1 METTTTNTNNAATT
15 TTTTTT
21 TKRFVAYILFASSVA
36 VAAAAFFFFSSSG
49 NANQSHHRRRRIFFS
64 ATSSPRRVWPGL
76 EANWQSAVATVV
88 GFLGSAFGTV
98 GGVGGGGVFVPL
110 LNLVVGFDTKSAAAL
125 SKCMIMGASTSSV
138 WYNLQVSHPTKEVPI
153 IDYNLA
159 LLFQPMLMLGITIGV
174 ELSVVFPFWLITVL
188 IIILFLGTSSRS
200 FFRGI
205 QMWKQET
212 ILKMETEKR
221 EAQTNSRNNDVIID
235 SEYEPLL
242 PQTEEKSKLEALLF
256 NIRWKGILILMLVWS
271 SFLVLQILKNGSE
284 TCSIFYWAINI
295 LQIPIA
301 ASVFAWEA
309 VKLWRESRARRTC
322 GNMERVCEASI
333 DWTAPQ
339 LLFCALCGLLGGT
352 VGGLL
357 GSGGGFILGPL
368 LLEIGVIPQVAS
380 ATATFVMM
388 FSSSLSVVEFYFL
401 KRFPIPY
408 ALYLISVSVMAGF
421 WGQYFVRKLVKF
433 LKRASIIVFILSSVI
448 FASALTMG
456 VVGTAKT
463 ISMIEHREY
472 MGFLNFCEN

>member
-1 METTTTNTNNAATT
+1 M
-15 TTTTTT
+15 
-21 TKRFVAYILFASSVA
+21 
-36 VAAAAFFFFSSSG
+36 
-49 NANQSHHRRRRIFFS
+49 
-64 ATSSPRRVWPGL
+64 GL
-76 EANWQSAVATVV
+76 Q
-88 GFLGSAFGTV
+88 
-98 GGVGGGGVFVPL
+98 
-110 LNLVVGFDTKSAAAL
+110 
-125 SKCMIMGASTSSV
+125 
-138 WYNLQVSHPTKEVPI
+138 
-153 IDYNLA
+153 
-159 LLFQPMLMLGITIGV
+159 
-174 ELSVVFPFWLITVL
+174 
-188 IIILFLGTSSRS
+188 
-200 FFRGI
+200 
-205 QMWKQET
+205 
-212 ILKMETEKR
+212 
-221 EAQTNSRNNDVIID
+221 
-235 SEYEPLL
+235 
-242 PQTEEKSKLEALLF
+242 
-256 NIRWKGILILMLVWS
+256 
-271 SFLVLQILKNGSE
+271 NGSE

-301 ASVFAWEA
+301 ASVFTWEA

-368 LLEIGVIPQVAS
+368 LLEIGVIPQVRCKCHS
-380 ATATFVMM
+380 NICDDVLLIP
-388 FSSSLSVVEFYFL
+388 LS
-401 KRFPIPY
+401 

-456 VVGTAKT
+456 VVGTEKT